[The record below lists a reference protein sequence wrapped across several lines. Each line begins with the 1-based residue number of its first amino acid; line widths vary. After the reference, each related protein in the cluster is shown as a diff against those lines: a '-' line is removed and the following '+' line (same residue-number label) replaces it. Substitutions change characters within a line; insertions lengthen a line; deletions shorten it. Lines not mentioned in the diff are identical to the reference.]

1 MKRNLIALSVAAAFA
16 APAAHALT
24 PTQLTTLFSADPTSV
39 DQLWISGA
47 TAPTAAVR
55 GAVTKL
61 CVDAD
66 ANGVADDL
74 HILGDTAGVSTKR
87 VSAYA
92 CTLTSTGKP
101 TIVYHT
107 HNGGSFEAYT
117 PHLIVGGEVNPFIGS
132 TVMAMKDIA
141 GGLATCTTTDAV
153 SPYNYVGCGQ
163 KTNLVLAA
171 NTSVNHY
178 PTLPR
183 GGFSDTEYVLNQI
196 NLNVALGLGDIGTES
211 PTGVGQGFGLG
222 ASYKLYRDLQTDQFG
237 ATSACVSGFSVASPN
252 LTEACK
258 PSVPAYK
265 YMLVTN
271 AGTAASK
278 DASLFNKNWPTAG
291 TIAATSA
298 LSVER
303 RVGTSGTQSTS
314 AQFFLNAPCGTGQPG
329 GALTAAGGN
338 ASGSTVLGVVTVRSN
353 SGSGDVASALNST
366 AAYKLGVLSLENTPA
381 TSWNWV
387 KIDGVSPTDD
397 TGADALNIS
406 KNRAT
411 SLNGSYKFWN
421 ELVGFVPASDSGEG
435 AALISGIIGA
445 WSDPALTNLKGI
457 FPTVLTGA
465 TGATVSEWVK
475 NGVACSQPTR

>member
-55 GAVTKL
+55 GAVAKL

-74 HILGDTAGVSTKR
+74 HIYGDTAGTATKR

-92 CTLTSTGKP
+92 CTMTSTGKP
-101 TIVYHT
+101 TLVYHT

-117 PHLIVGGEVNPFIGS
+117 PHLITSGEVNPFIGS
-132 TVMAMKDIA
+132 TLLAMKDIA
-141 GGLATCTTTDAV
+141 GGLATCGTTGAV
-153 SPYNYVGCGQ
+153 SPYNYVACGQ
-163 KTNLVLAA
+163 KTDLVLAA
-171 NTSVNHY
+171 NASVNHY

-222 ASYKLYRDLQTDQFG
+222 ASFKLYRDLQTDQFG

-298 LSVER
+298 LSIER

-329 GALTAAGGN
+329 GALTAAGSN
-338 ASGSTVLGVVTVRSN
+338 PAGSTVLGVVTVRSN
-353 SGSGDVASALNST
+353 SGSGDVVSALNST

-397 TGADALNIS
+397 TGADALNTG

-421 ELVGFVPASDSGEG
+421 ELVGFVSASDSGEG